1 LRVAFGYNPSTAG
14 WGYFMAL
21 QVIEIMPGKF
31 LYRCDACSFEYP
43 KDPVP
48 KQELGIPP
56 RHNCPNGNRL
66 DVEEIMDR
74 QDKD

>member
-1 LRVAFGYNPSTAG
+1 
-14 WGYFMAL
+14 MAL

-66 DVEEIMDR
+66 DVDEIMDR